1 MTERAIKPKQPIK
14 RKKKAIKAAKVDMPQ
29 PNSAAEAAIFVG
41 SLGMALYAVFMFML
55 AFVALAFNDTGRSGM
70 GLASLIL
77 FLFGI
82 NIMVQSVRVS
92 KEKWR
97 VDRYGQRIIAVYTTS
112 VPLLILSADIV
123 VSVVISVI
131 GSMYLWFLLIRKD
144 KLYRKR
150 SNNNRA
156 SK

>member
-1 MTERAIKPKQPIK
+1 MTERAIKPKQPVK
-14 RKKKAIKAAKVDMPQ
+14 RKKKAIKAAKVDIPQ

-70 GLASLIL
+70 GLTSLVL
-77 FLFGI
+77 FLFGV

-97 VDRYGQRIIAVYTTS
+97 VDRYGQRIIAVYTAS

-123 VSVVISVI
+123 VSVAISVI
-131 GSMYLWFLLIRKD
+131 GSMYLWFLLIHKD
-144 KLYRKR
+144 KLYGKR
-150 SNNNRA
+150 LNNNRV

>member
-1 MTERAIKPKQPIK
+1 MALPLILPRRENDYLCYNCGMTERAIKPKQPIK
-14 RKKKAIKAAKVDMPQ
+14 RRKKTAKSVKTDMPQ

-70 GLASLIL
+70 EFASLVL

-97 VDRYGQRIIAVYTTS
+97 VDRYGQRIIAV
-112 VPLLILSADIV
+112 
-123 VSVVISVI
+123 
-131 GSMYLWFLLIRKD
+131 
-144 KLYRKR
+144 
-150 SNNNRA
+150 
-156 SK
+156 